1 MSFDKERETNI
12 QELVGAK
19 GITEVVQ
26 KKRKQRKDLGQRSG
40 KPYYISPTLKML
52 VEKLAK
58 SRDPRRKIQIKKRE
72 VCRETVENSVWHL
85 GRQRSFKKGLVNSGN
100 HSKSESCIGFGNM
113 EGIPMILPILKS
125 SMLIFFKLSLL
136 LAVVVVMIVSV
147 IGWGKQE

>member
-85 GRQRSFKKGLVNSGN
+85 GRQRSFKKGLVSSGN
-100 HSKSESCIGFGNM
+100 HSKSESCMWIWQHGGHPND
-113 EGIPMILPILKS
+113 S
-125 SMLIFFKLSLL
+125 SHFEVKYAHFF
-136 LAVVVVMIVSV
+136 
-147 IGWGKQE
+147 